1 MMRISSFSGVIGGR
15 PGKALY
21 LIGVHADGSYIYLD
35 PHYVQEAQLKVEDI
49 RESYSC
55 LSFRACRPKSI
66 DPSFGICYYLKDLE
80 EVNNFY
86 RDLLSCRKKY

>member
-49 RESYSC
+49 KDTYSC

-66 DPSFGICYYLKDLE
+66 DPSFGMCYYLKNLE

-86 RDLLSCRKKY
+86 R